1 MFHVCLDY
9 VPLIAIRN
17 VKTQFRKTID
27 GLSVP
32 TDNNIDDI
40 PKNPSSLGTRLISW
54 IIS

>member
-32 TDNNIDDI
+32 TDNNIDESQKI
-40 PKNPSSLGTRLISW
+40 QVV
-54 IIS
+54 